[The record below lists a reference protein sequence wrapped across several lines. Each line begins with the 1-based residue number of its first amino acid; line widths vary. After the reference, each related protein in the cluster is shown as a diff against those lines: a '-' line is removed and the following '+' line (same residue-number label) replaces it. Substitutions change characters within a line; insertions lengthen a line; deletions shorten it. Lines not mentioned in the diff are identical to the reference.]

1 MMYLLQFTTKKEITD
16 ILKELD
22 KIKMETSDF
31 IKYDVLEK
39 YLVKVLQENK
49 FKPNPAEE
57 YLAAFK
63 VLDPKDEGFIRKTVF
78 QELISTYDDDAKNHD
93 K

>member
-1 MMYLLQFTTKKEITD
+1 MKVEKSE
-16 ILKELD
+16 
-22 KIKMETSDF
+22 F

-39 YLVKVLQENK
+39 YLVKVLMENK

-63 VLDPKDEGFIRKTVF
+63 VLDPKDEGFIRKAVF
-78 QELISTYDDDAKNHD
+78 QELINIYDIDAKNHD